1 MFFWDQE
8 SWIVPPLNVM
18 YAGIAAYLL
27 KHCYERL
34 SSASEIAHKY
44 GYKVNAFIL
53 II

>member
-8 SWIVPPLNVM
+8 SWIIPPLNVM

-27 KHCYERL
+27 KYCYERL
-34 SSASEIAHKY
+34 SWTSEIAHKY

-53 II
+53 IL